1 MSRWRLLGSGRRLT
15 GGGDQ
20 RPVFQFPR
28 VACSDRRIATRNTR
42 GHAPHTFGGR
52 TITQRKRRRWFRLAA
67 VALMAGGMGVIG
79 LSVSAYG
86 ASSAAASHIMVVM
99 MENEGQGE
107 LIGNPA
113 APNTNALATHY
124 GLATQSYSIGHVSL
138 INYLELLSG
147 STYGVTADGTP
158 SLEGVPSSAQTLVN
172 QLETAGI
179 SWRAYMESMPSAGYI
194 GGDTA
199 CCGGQYYQHHNP
211 FVYFPSVT
219 SLPDF
224 NTNMVPSTN
233 LLSDLNSPTP
243 PDFVW
248 MKPNGTDDMHDGPVN
263 PNGDVNPS
271 VGDAWLGTFVSQV
284 QSTAWYAQGG
294 NIIIEWD
301 EGSPSDASGV
311 GTAGVGGGHIVTI
324 DVSAALK
331 ASPQLDPKPVNAAG
345 ILHSIEGAYG
355 LPYLADAAAAAN
367 GNIDALLG
375 ARSSI
380 PTPSTTTTTTTT
392 TTTAAPSKATVVAP
406 PTTAPTKVAPSTP
419 TTEPPGRGTVL
430 AAPTPTTLASTAKP
444 GEPAPP
450 SATDS
455 SQAVGATD
463 NSGSDSARSSDPSVV
478 SASSGALAFTGS
490 GPGVQ
495 TLGILGGGLLLL
507 GIFLMALVELPRR
520 PLGQVALV
528 ETIRP
533 CHESGETDQRTR
545 EPWRSD
551 LWLVPP
557 S

>member
-1 MSRWRLLGSGRRLT
+1 
-15 GGGDQ
+15 
-20 RPVFQFPR
+20 
-28 VACSDRRIATRNTR
+28 
-42 GHAPHTFGGR
+42 
-52 TITQRKRRRWFRLAA
+52 
-67 VALMAGGMGVIG
+67 MAGGMGVIG

-263 PNGDVNPS
+263 PNGDVNRLVRPRRQHHHR
-271 VGDAWLGTFVSQV
+271 VGRGLAVRCLGRWHCRCGRWSHRHDRRQRCPEG
-284 QSTAWYAQGG
+284 QSSAGSETGERGRDPALHRGCLWVAIPRRRRSRRQWQYRRPPRRKIFHTHTKHHNDDYDDYDDRGAEQGNRG
-294 NIIIEWD
+294 GAPDDSANQGRALD
-301 EGSPSDASGV
+301 THDRA
-311 GTAGVGGGHIVTI
+311 AGQGHRVGGPDTHH
-324 DVSAALK
+324 SC
-331 ASPQLDPKPVNAAG
+331 LD
-345 ILHSIEGAYG
+345 
-355 LPYLADAAAAAN
+355 
-367 GNIDALLG
+367 
-375 ARSSI
+375 
-380 PTPSTTTTTTTT
+380 
-392 TTTAAPSKATVVAP
+392 
-406 PTTAPTKVAPSTP
+406 
-419 TTEPPGRGTVL
+419 
-430 AAPTPTTLASTAKP
+430 
-444 GEPAPP
+444 
-450 SATDS
+450 
-455 SQAVGATD
+455 SQAGGTRSTKRHRLV
-463 NSGSDSARSSDPSVV
+463 SGC
-478 SASSGALAFTGS
+478 
-490 GPGVQ
+490 
-495 TLGILGGGLLLL
+495 GG
-507 GIFLMALVELPRR
+507 
-520 PLGQVALV
+520 
-528 ETIRP
+528 
-533 CHESGETDQRTR
+533 H
-545 EPWRSD
+545 
-551 LWLVPP
+551 
-557 S
+557 